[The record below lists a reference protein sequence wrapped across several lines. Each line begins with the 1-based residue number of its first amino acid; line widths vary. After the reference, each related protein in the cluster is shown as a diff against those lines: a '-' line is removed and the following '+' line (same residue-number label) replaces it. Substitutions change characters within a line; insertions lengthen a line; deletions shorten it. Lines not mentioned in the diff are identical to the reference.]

1 MLEIQLRYNNKV
13 LIIDVISQVRTKNVL
28 KKYRKCIRCTT
39 IKIWV

>member
-28 KKYRKCIRCTT
+28 KKIQKVYT
-39 IKIWV
+39 VYNY